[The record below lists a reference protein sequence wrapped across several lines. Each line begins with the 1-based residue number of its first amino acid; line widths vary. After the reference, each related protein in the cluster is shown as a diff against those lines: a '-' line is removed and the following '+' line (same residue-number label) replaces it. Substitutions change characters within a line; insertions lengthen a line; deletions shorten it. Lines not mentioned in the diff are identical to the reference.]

1 MYTVSVFKHNNLK
14 IIILTLLC
22 DIHWHV
28 DLSLTIQ
35 LLCDILRIL
44 LRHFCGT
51 WKFGVELVSSASV
64 QCEKNNSEHELGTVL
79 LTCGCDVNL
88 SCRQK
93 QTFPVVRS
101 GLNCNSKGSD
111 ERGNTR
117 DADQESMWLTKLEI
131 TPFRGISFSFIPLT
145 RI

>member
-1 MYTVSVFKHNNLK
+1 LNFDMDGIILAHETKLWLPTFYYPSASSCLEYMYTVSVFKHNNLK

-51 WKFGVELVSSASV
+51 WKFGVESVSSASV
-64 QCEKNNSEHELGTVL
+64 QC
-79 LTCGCDVNL
+79 
-88 SCRQK
+88 
-93 QTFPVVRS
+93 
-101 GLNCNSKGSD
+101 
-111 ERGNTR
+111 
-117 DADQESMWLTKLEI
+117 
-131 TPFRGISFSFIPLT
+131 
-145 RI
+145 